1 MLNPQYDLQ
10 KKTVKVKYLTSLF
23 LLLINVLSH
32 AQTELSSSDAVFRAL
47 ENNYQ
52 IQIAKQQQGIAT
64 INNTWSQAGAF
75 PTVDLVVTQNNFIQ
89 DNTNNP
95 FTFTPGVIL
104 SQGINP
110 SLNVNYNI
118 FTGFAVKMS
127 KQRLEQLEEQSA
139 NNAMTVIESTIQDV
153 LKAYFTVQ
161 VQQERLNLFQTIL
174 EQSRERKNYYV
185 LKEKY
190 SASTSLELLQFENQ
204 YLTDSTNYL
213 VQKISVDNAFR
224 NLNLIMNDGDS
235 TGTKQYILTDMLSTD
250 IQDISFDQ
258 AYAQMI
264 ENNANLKSQYIG
276 LELQR
281 TGTELQKSFL
291 YPTLSFQMGVQPSW
305 AKLRD
310 LNNSN
315 LEIQTQTLSY
325 YGNFN
330 LRYALF
336 NNFKNKRA
344 VEVSRIQEDIAELNI
359 ESMKD
364 MLGNTLRNLIDL
376 YEIRNQLVT
385 ISTQNMDYAQRAYD
399 LAALRFNNG
408 TINSVALMTF
418 QSNYETTMIQHYE
431 NLFNRM
437 DTYLEIYK
445 LTGKLGLTYTN

>member
-1 MLNPQYDLQ
+1 MLNLQCELQ
-10 KKTVKVKYLTSLF
+10 KMTVKLRQLTSIF
-23 LLLINVLSH
+23 LLLISFMS
-32 AQTELSSSDAVFRAL
+32 QGQKELSASDAVFIAL
-47 ENNYQ
+47 QNNYQ
-52 IQIAKQQQGIAT
+52 ILIAEKQQDIAVL
-64 INNTWSQAGAF
+64 NNEWSQAGAF
-75 PTVDLVVTQNNFIQ
+75 PTVDLVIAQNNTIQ

-95 FTFTPGVIL
+95 FTFTPGIIL
-104 SQGINP
+104 SQSINP
-110 SLNVNYNI
+110 SVNVNYNI

-127 KQRLEQLEEQSA
+127 KQRLEQLEAQSA

-161 VQQERLNLFQTIL
+161 VQQERLSLFQTIL
-174 EQSRERKNYYV
+174 GQSRERKNYYV

-190 SASTSLELLQFENQ
+190 SATTSLELLQFENQ

-213 VQKISVDNAFR
+213 TQKISVDNAFR
-224 NLNLIMNDGDS
+224 NLKLIMNLEDS
-235 TGTKQYILTDMLSTD
+235 TGTMEFVLTDKLSTD
-250 IQDISFDQ
+250 IQAISYDTS
-258 AYAQMI
+258 YDEMI
-264 ENNANLKSQYIG
+264 ANNANLKSQYIG

-291 YPTLSFQMGVQPSW
+291 YPTLSFQMGVQPGWS
-305 AKLRD
+305 KLRD
-310 LNNSN
+310 LNDGN
-315 LEIQTQTLSY
+315 LQIQTQTLSY

-364 MLGNTLRNLIDL
+364 VLGNTLKNLIDL
-376 YEIRNQLVT
+376 YEIRNQLVS
-385 ISTQNMDYAQRAYD
+385 ISNQNLDYAKRAYD
-399 LAALRFNNG
+399 LAELRFKNG
-408 TINSVALMTF
+408 TINSIALMTF
-418 QSNYETTMIQHYE
+418 QSNYESTMIQHYE
-431 NLFNRM
+431 NLFNRL

>member
-1 MLNPQYDLQ
+1 M
-10 KKTVKVKYLTSLF
+10 
-23 LLLINVLSH
+23 LLINVLSL

-104 SQGINP
+104 SQGVNP

-139 NNAMTVIESTIQDV
+139 NNAMTVVESTIQDV
-153 LKAYFTVQ
+153 LKAYFVVQ
-161 VQQERLNLFQTIL
+161 LQQERLNLFQTIL
-174 EQSRERKNYYV
+174 QQSRERKNYYV

-235 TGTKQYILTDMLSTD
+235 TGTKQYILTDKLSTD
-250 IQDISFDQ
+250 VQEISFDA
-258 AYAQMI
+258 AYSEMI

-310 LNNSN
+310 LNDSN

-399 LAALRFNNG
+399 LATLRFNNG

-445 LTGKLGLTYTN
+445 LTGKLGLTYTK

>member
-1 MLNPQYDLQ
+1 M
-10 KKTVKVKYLTSLF
+10 KYLTSLF
-23 LLLINVLSH
+23 ILLIHFLSP
-32 AQTELSSSDAVFRAL
+32 AQTELSASDAVFRAL

-52 IQIAKQQQGIAT
+52 IEVAKLQQGIAT

-75 PTVDLVVTQNNFIQ
+75 PTVDLVVTQNNVIQ

-95 FTFTPGVIL
+95 FTFTPGVIF
-104 SQGINP
+104 SQAINP
-110 SLNVNYNI
+110 SVNVNYNI

-127 KQRLEQLEEQSA
+127 KQRLEQLEVQSA

-161 VQQERLNLFQTIL
+161 VQQERLSLFQTIL

-190 SASTSLELLQFENQ
+190 SATTSLELLQFENQ

-235 TGTKQYILTDMLSTD
+235 TGTKQYVLTDKLSAD
-250 IQDISFDQ
+250 IQSISYEQ
-258 AYAQMI
+258 AYSEMI

-291 YPTLSFQMGVQPSW
+291 YPTLSFQMGVQPGWS
-305 AKLRD
+305 KLRD
-310 LNNSN
+310 LNDET
-315 LEIQTQTLSY
+315 LQIQTQTLSY

-330 LRYALF
+330 LRYSLF
-336 NNFKNKRA
+336 NNFKNRRA
-344 VEVSRIQEDIAELNI
+344 VEVSRIQEDIVELNI

-364 MLGNTLRNLIDL
+364 MLGNTLRNLLDL
-376 YEIRNQLVT
+376 YDIRNQLVS
-385 ISTQNMDYAQRAYD
+385 ISSQNLDYAQKAYN
-399 LAALRFNNG
+399 LAELRFKNG
-408 TINSVALMTF
+408 SINSIALMTF
-418 QSNYETTMIQHYE
+418 QSNYEATMIQHYE

-445 LTGKLGLTYTN
+445 LTGKLGLTYTK

>member
-1 MLNPQYDLQ
+1 
-10 KKTVKVKYLTSLF
+10 
-23 LLLINVLSH
+23 
-32 AQTELSSSDAVFRAL
+32 
-47 ENNYQ
+47 
-52 IQIAKQQQGIAT
+52 
-64 INNTWSQAGAF
+64 
-75 PTVDLVVTQNNFIQ
+75 
-89 DNTNNP
+89 
-95 FTFTPGVIL
+95 
-104 SQGINP
+104 
-110 SLNVNYNI
+110 
-118 FTGFAVKMS
+118 
-127 KQRLEQLEEQSA
+127 
-139 NNAMTVIESTIQDV
+139 MTVVESTIQDV
-153 LKAYFTVQ
+153 LKAYFVAQ
-161 VQQERLNLFQTIL
+161 LQQERLNLFQTIL
-174 EQSRERKNYYV
+174 QQSRERKNYYV

-213 VQKISVDNAFR
+213 VQKMSVDNAFR

-235 TGTKQYILTDMLSTD
+235 TGTKQYILTDKLSTD
-250 IQDISFDQ
+250 VQDISFDA
-258 AYAQMI
+258 AYSEMI

-310 LNNSN
+310 LNDSN

-336 NNFKNKRA
+336 NNFKNRRA
-344 VEVSRIQEDIAELNI
+344 VEVSRIQEDIVELNI

-364 MLGNTLRNLIDL
+364 LLGNTLRNLIDL

-399 LAALRFNNG
+399 LATLRFNNG

-418 QSNYETTMIQHYE
+418 QSNYEATMIQHYE
-431 NLFNRM
+431 NLFNRL

-445 LTGKLGLTYTN
+445 LTGKLGLTYTK

>member
-1 MLNPQYDLQ
+1 MLNPQCALQ
-10 KKTVKVKYLTSLF
+10 LKTVKVKYLTSIF
-23 LLLINVLSH
+23 ILLIGFLSQ
-32 AQTELSSSDAVFRAL
+32 AQTELSATDAVFRAL

-52 IQIAKQQQGIAT
+52 IQIAEQQKAIAT

-75 PTVDLVVTQNNFIQ
+75 PTVDLVVTQNNVIQ

-95 FTFTPGVIL
+95 FTFTPGVIF
-104 SQGINP
+104 SQAINP
-110 SLNVNYNI
+110 SVNVNYTI

-127 KQRLEQLEEQSA
+127 KQRLEQLEVQSA

-153 LKAYFTVQ
+153 LKAYFTVH
-161 VQQERLNLFQTIL
+161 VQQERLSLFQTIL

-190 SASTSLELLQFENQ
+190 SATTSLELLQFENQ

-213 VQKISVDNAFR
+213 IQKISVDNAFR
-224 NLNLIMNDGDS
+224 NLNMIMNDGDS
-235 TGTKQYILTDMLSTD
+235 TGTKQYVLTDKLSAD
-250 IQDISFDQ
+250 IQAVSYEQ
-258 AYAQMI
+258 AYGEMI

-305 AKLRD
+305 SKLRD
-310 LNNSN
+310 LNDET
-315 LEIQTQTLSY
+315 LQIQTQTLSY

-330 LRYALF
+330 LRYSLF
-336 NNFKNKRA
+336 NNFKNRRA
-344 VEVSRIQEDIAELNI
+344 VEVSRIQENIAELTLEN
-359 ESMKD
+359 MTAV
-364 MLGNTLRNLIDL
+364 LGNTLRNLIDL
-376 YEIRNQLVT
+376 YEIRNQLVS
-385 ISTQNMDYAQRAYD
+385 ISSQNLDYAQRAFD
-399 LAALRFNNG
+399 LAEIRFKNG
-408 TINSVALMTF
+408 TINSIALMTF
-418 QSNYETTMIQHYE
+418 QSNYEMTMIQHYE

-445 LTGKLGLTYTN
+445 LTGKLGLTYTK